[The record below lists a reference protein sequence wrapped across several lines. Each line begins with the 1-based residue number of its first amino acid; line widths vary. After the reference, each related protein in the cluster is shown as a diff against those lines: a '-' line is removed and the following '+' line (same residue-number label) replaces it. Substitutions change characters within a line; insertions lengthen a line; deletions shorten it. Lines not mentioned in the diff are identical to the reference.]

1 MKVLSIINSM
11 ELNQGGPP
19 VVLRNQISVIN
30 KEKKIISVF
39 KLKDISIYFLLKCFF
54 LYPARKKIYKFL
66 QKFDVI
72 HFHELWSIKTIFLSY
87 FAEKI
92 CAKHFFVGHGYLDP
106 WSINERYIKKKLFIK
121 FFLQYAYKSAC
132 ASFFSTKA
140 EFLDAKKT
148 IKCENIF
155 IIPNGVDLNIFKR
168 KKFKEQNI
176 KKKKNKIIYFGRI
189 HKKKGIEIL
198 LNAIKNLPEYFF
210 DNFYFEITG
219 PGESKYVDI
228 IKNIIKESNLEQ
240 KVNLRSPIS
249 RYEKVKYLSGSDVFI
264 LPSFEEGDS
273 IALKEA
279 LASSLPVII
288 SQQCRMNIVEEYN
301 AGLVV
306 ETNEESVFKALIKI
320 TKLDLVKMGQNAK
333 NLIRERYD
341 NNECSTRLLHIYEDI
356 YTGSHE
362 SKDWIQPE
370 R

>member
-1 MKVLSIINSM
+1 MKVLSIIESM
-11 ELNQGGPP
+11 ELDQGGPP

-30 KEKKIISVF
+30 KEKKIISVL
-39 KLKDISIYFLLKCFF
+39 KLKRVSVYLLLKCFF
-54 LYPARKKIYKFL
+54 LYSARKKIYKFL

-87 FAEKI
+87 FSGKI
-92 CAKHFFVGHGYLDP
+92 SSKHFFVGHGYLDP
-106 WSINERYIKKKLFIK
+106 WSINEKYIKKKLFIK
-121 FFLQYAYKSAC
+121 FFLNYAYKSAC
-132 ASFFSTKA
+132 ASFFSTK
-140 EFLDAKKT
+140 EEYIDARKN
-148 IKCENIF
+148 IKCINIF
-155 IIPNGVDLNIFKR
+155 VIPNGVNINVFNEKN
-168 KKFKEQNI
+168 FKEQNI

-198 LNAIKNLPEYFF
+198 LNAIKSLPVDFF

-219 PGESKYVDI
+219 PGEREYVDI
-228 IKNIIKESNLEQ
+228 IKKIIKESNLEQ

-249 RYEKVKYLSGSDVFI
+249 RHEKANYLFNSDIFI

-288 SQQCRMNIVEEYN
+288 SKQCRMNIVEEYN
-301 AGLVV
+301 AGLVI
-306 ETNEESVFKALIKI
+306 ESNTGSVLKALIKI
-320 TKLDLVKMGQNAK
+320 ATLDLEKMGQNAK
-333 NLIRERYD
+333 KLIREKYD
-341 NNECSTRLLHIYEDI
+341 NTECSMRLLHIYEDI

-370 R
+370 K